1 MPKIV
6 SRLNNDQARIV
17 ALQGILADAADG
29 ALGLPGSG
37 ALIDLETD
45 LDGLIDQTEKVLE
58 TLHDVVEALHLRTQ
72 IIAAD
77 MIIMAMEL
85 DATQDALANLVGNI
99 DYDDAMDHA
108 TADLMDCFA
117 ASGAADVNADGDL
130 AFDARVTFSK
140 ADLKPILREAIVR
153 WIEVKMSQ

>member
-1 MPKIV
+1 
-6 SRLNNDQARIV
+6 
-17 ALQGILADAADG
+17 
-29 ALGLPGSG
+29 
-37 ALIDLETD
+37 
-45 LDGLIDQTEKVLE
+45 
-58 TLHDVVEALHLRTQ
+58 
-72 IIAAD
+72 
-77 MIIMAMEL
+77 MAMEL